1 MKKTLILSVLF
12 VFTLAISAPAF
23 AMDQEP
29 VKTEKCEKK
38 KECDKK
44 KACCEKKAACDKK
57 KECDKKTAEKKAC
70 CEKKEEKK
78 G

>member
-29 VKTEKCEKK
+29 VKTEKC
-38 KECDKK
+38 
-44 KACCEKKAACDKK
+44 DKK